1 MYNFESLFLLLYTA
15 HALKVTAAA
24 AAAAPPPPYPT
35 AV

>member
-24 AAAAPPPPYPT
+24 AAPPPPPYPT

>member
-24 AAAAPPPPYPT
+24 AEQPPPPYPT

>member
-24 AAAAPPPPYPT
+24 APPPPYPT